1 MNIFSKMKGM
11 FARAKECVGKSKIK
25 KVAVAAAALVM
36 LSTAVITPTIADE
49 ANSGTPRF
57 NFLQNDL
64 EMLTAAN
71 YTKGQPNWADP
82 VTGQYKADAGD
93 EVVFRF
99 YFHNG
104 MENTTAH
111 NVILKAAL
119 PTGFSTQAR
128 VASTLDSDET
138 SPITDTVVDGR
149 IVGYANGYSEI
160 DLASACRLEYVPGS
174 TKIWRENPDQWG
186 ISLPDGITSGAGL
199 NIGSVQGCWQYSGY
213 VTFKAVVKSPAEI
226 SIDKYVAYPG
236 TTTWSKSLDNVKENE
251 TIAYRIRVENDGQSA
266 APNVLVKDMLPSNVT
281 YIPGTTTFFGPDTP
295 PNGYIMQDGITG
307 NGMIVEVIR
316 PGHDNA
322 ISFVFQA
329 KIGRN
334 LPYNSQGTWEGVNA
348 GTATYNSRTVRS
360 QATVTVTGA
369 ASIRVEKTVWETSSS
384 QWVETNHVKLG
395 DTITYRIIVTN
406 TGDRDHNNLV
416 VNDVIPVYTRY
427 IDGSTKVN
435 GVTVADGITGSGINV
450 GSLARG
456 RSVTIVFRV
465 RTVGC
470 PPLGDYT
477 ITNTAYATTNLV
489 TGISD
494 IARTIL
500 RMDPVVGPG
509 VGQ

>member
-25 KVAVAAAALVM
+25 KVAVAAAALMM

-57 NFLQNDL
+57 NFMKNDL

-71 YTKGQPNWADP
+71 YSKGQPNWSDP
-82 VTGQYKADAGD
+82 VTGQYKAEAGD

-111 NVILKAAL
+111 NVILRALL
-119 PTGFSTQAR
+119 PTEASNQAR
-128 VASTLDSDET
+128 VLSSLDSAET
-138 SPITDTVVDGR
+138 DPITDTVVDGK
-149 IVGYANGYSEI
+149 IIGYGNGYAEV
-160 DLASACRLEYVPGS
+160 DLASVGRLEYVPGS
-174 TKIWRENPDQWG
+174 TKIWREYPDQWG
-186 ISLPDGITSGAGL
+186 VNLPDGITSQDGI
-199 NIGSVQGCWQYSGY
+199 NIGNVQGCWQYAGY

-226 SIDKYVAYPG
+226 SIAKFIAYPG
-236 TTTWSKSLDNVKENE
+236 TNSWNTILQDAKENE
-251 TIAYRIRVENDGQSA
+251 TIAYKIRVKNDGQSA

-281 YIPGTTTFFGPDTP
+281 YIPGTTVFYGPNTP
-295 PNGYIMQDGITG
+295 PDGYTMPDGITG
-307 NGMIVEVIR
+307 NGMIVEIIK
-316 PGHDNA
+316 PGLENA

-329 KIGRN
+329 KIGKN
-334 LPYNSQGTWEGVNA
+334 LTYGPQGVWEGVNW
-348 GTATYNSRTVRS
+348 GQATYGSQTVKA
-360 QATVTVTGA
+360 QAKVTVIGK
-369 ASIRVEKTVWETSSS
+369 ASIKVDKTVWEAISN

-427 IDGSTKVN
+427 INGSTKVN
-435 GVTVADGITGSGINV
+435 GVTVTDGITESGINL
-450 GSLARG
+450 GMLKRG
-456 RSVTIVFRV
+456 ASTTIIFRV
-465 RTVGC
+465 KTVGC

-477 ITNTAYATTNLV
+477 LTNTAYATTNLV

-494 IARTIL
+494 IAKTIL
-500 RMDPVVGPG
+500 RMDPVQGPT
-509 VGQ
+509 VS